1 MCLVRKYF
9 WGGRKSEDGFVLVAA
24 LLAMLIMI
32 ALGFYA
38 LSTTTQDMRTSS
50 HIVAERKAFSAA
62 ECGLHALCLTF
73 DAGNPAASA
82 VTNGACDATNDPNC
96 RYDIDTPQR
105 DPAVPSINV
114 VGADLTGGKKWS
126 SQVWKTTITG
136 KDTSYNS
143 SVSVAVG
150 VTFGPVPEDPSYH

>member
-38 LSTTTQDMRTSS
+38 LSTTTQDMKTSS

-62 ECGLHALCLTF
+62 ECGCILC
-73 DAGNPAASA
+73 
-82 VTNGACDATNDPNC
+82 V
-96 RYDIDTPQR
+96 
-105 DPAVPSINV
+105 
-114 VGADLTGGKKWS
+114 
-126 SQVWKTTITG
+126 
-136 KDTSYNS
+136 
-143 SVSVAVG
+143 
-150 VTFGPVPEDPSYH
+150 

>member
-1 MCLVRKYF
+1 M
-9 WGGRKSEDGFVLVAA
+9 LVAA
-24 LLAMLIMI
+24 LLAMMIML

-38 LSTTTQDMRTSS
+38 LSTTTQDMKTST

-73 DAGNPAASA
+73 DAGNPGASV
-82 VTNGACDATNDPNC
+82 VTNGACDAANDPNC
-96 RYDIDTPQR
+96 RYDIAAPQR
-105 DPAVPSINV
+105 DAAVPSINV
-114 VGADLTGGKKWS
+114 IGADLTGGKKWS

-136 KDTSYNS
+136 KDTGYNS

-150 VTFGPVPEDPSYH
+150 VTFGPVPDDPSYH